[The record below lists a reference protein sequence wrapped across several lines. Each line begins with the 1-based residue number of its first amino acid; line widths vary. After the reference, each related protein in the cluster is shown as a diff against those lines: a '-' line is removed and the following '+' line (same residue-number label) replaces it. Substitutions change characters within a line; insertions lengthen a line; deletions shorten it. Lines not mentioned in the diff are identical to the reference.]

1 MRSSCAKLLT
11 HAANF
16 FRRYTMNSL
25 KKFASQQVKLD
36 PTEYLPYTDFLDQYE
51 NFCFN
56 RDLHQITDELAIRNF
71 LYV

>member
-1 MRSSCAKLLT
+1 
-11 HAANF
+11 
-16 FRRYTMNSL
+16 
-25 KKFASQQVKLD
+25 
-36 PTEYLPYTDFLDQYE
+36 LDQYE